1 MEKDK
6 KYLEKLPILDII
18 QYIRAS
24 LFIIIQI
31 KLKEEIEKYNNN
43 KNKTKNIFDDIIAQD
58 YETLLRKEEA
68 EIRQHICSE
77 HQFKLH
83 LEYLEQKIMEIED
96 ENLILEKKIVRNYLF
111 T

>member
-18 QYIRAS
+18 QYIRTS

-58 YETLLRKEEA
+58 YETLLRKEED
-68 EIRQHICSE
+68 IYVQSIS
-77 HQFKLH
+77 LN
-83 LEYLEQKIMEIED
+83 Y
-96 ENLILEKKIVRNYLF
+96 ILNI
-111 T
+111 

>member
-18 QYIRAS
+18 QYIRTS

-58 YETLLRKEEA
+58 YETLLRKED
-68 EIRQHICSE
+68 RQHICSE

-83 LEYLEQKIMEIED
+83 SEYLEQKIMEIED
-96 ENLILEKKIVRNYLF
+96 ENLSLEKKIVRKLYN
-111 T
+111 

>member
-18 QYIRAS
+18 QYIRTS

-83 LEYLEQKIMEIED
+83 SEYLEQKIMEIED
-96 ENLILEKKIVRNYLF
+96 ENLYLEKKIVRKLYN
-111 T
+111 